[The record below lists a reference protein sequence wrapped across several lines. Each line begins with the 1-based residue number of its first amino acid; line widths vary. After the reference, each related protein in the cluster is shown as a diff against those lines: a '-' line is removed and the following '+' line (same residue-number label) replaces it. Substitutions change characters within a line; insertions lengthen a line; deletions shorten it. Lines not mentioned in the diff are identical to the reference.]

1 MQCARN
7 PVIRQSKAFL
17 SPYVLLKTCA
27 ARNIEGIVSKRIDR
41 PYVSGQTKD
50 WIKVNC
56 AAWREGWTYLLS
68 MYSRKL

>member
-7 PVIRQSKAFL
+7 PVIPQSKPFL
-17 SPYVLLKTCA
+17 NPYGFLRACA
-27 ARNIEGIVSKRIDR
+27 AQNIEGIVSKRFDR
-41 PYVSGQTKD
+41 PYVSGLTKD